1 MSPRKMRLVVD
12 SVRGLKA
19 EEAIDQLYFSQKDAA
34 KPLAKLIKSAIA
46 NAKHNHDMA
55 ADTLVI
61 KTAFVDGGA
70 IQYRWMPRAM
80 GRATPIRKRTAHIT
94 VVLEGEAK
102 DKPEVK

>member
-1 MSPRKMRLVVD
+1 MSPRKVRLVVD

-19 EEAIDQLYFSQKDAA
+19 EAALDQLYFSQKDAA
-34 KPLAKLIKSAIA
+34 KPLAKLIKSAMA
-46 NAKHNHDMA
+46 NAKHNHDIDA
-55 ADTLVI
+55 NTLVV

-94 VVLEGEAK
+94 VILEGDAK
-102 DKPEVK
+102 DKPEIK